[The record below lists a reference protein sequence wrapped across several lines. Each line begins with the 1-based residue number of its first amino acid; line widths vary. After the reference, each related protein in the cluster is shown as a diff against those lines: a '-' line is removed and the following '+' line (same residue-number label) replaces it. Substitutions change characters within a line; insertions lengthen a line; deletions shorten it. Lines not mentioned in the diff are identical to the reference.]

1 MQRKRRTMRPIRSGW
16 EARGELW
23 WKWLLRMSAL
33 GAFFYTLIARD
44 GDVPLGVYV
53 LIGGM
58 AGLPNV
64 LSLQQ
69 ALNNRGEDE
78 EPDS

>member
-1 MQRKRRTMRPIRSGW
+1 V
-16 EARGELW
+16 
-23 WKWLLRMSAL
+23 
-33 GAFFYTLIARD
+33 F
-44 GDVPLGVYV
+44 V

-69 ALNNRGEDE
+69 ALNKSSESGDE
-78 EPDS
+78 ESE

>member
-1 MQRKRRTMRPIRSGW
+1 MNVTPESLDRLGCPWGNRVEMAAAPVGAGGVLLRAL
-16 EARGELW
+16 ARG
-23 WKWLLRMSAL
+23 
-33 GAFFYTLIARD
+33 
-44 GDVPLGVYV
+44 GDVPLGVFV

-69 ALNNRGEDE
+69 ALNSKAEDE
-78 EPDS
+78 SES

>member
-1 MQRKRRTMRPIRSGW
+1 MTRRPRKTGW
-16 EARGELW
+16 DARGELW
-23 WKWLLRMSAL
+23 WKWLLRLSSL
-33 GAFFYTLIARD
+33 GAFFYVLIARD

-64 LSLQQ
+64 LSLQS
-69 ALNNRGEDE
+69 ALGNGDDE
-78 EPDS
+78 EGE

>member
-1 MQRKRRTMRPIRSGW
+1 MPRKLRTTRSTSW
-16 EARGELW
+16 EARGDLA
-23 WKWLLRMSAL
+23 WKWLLRMTAL
-33 GAFFYTLIARD
+33 GAFFYVLIARN

-64 LSLQQ
+64 LGLQQ
-69 ALNNRGEDE
+69 LLNQGKDDE
-78 EPDS
+78 E

>member
-1 MQRKRRTMRPIRSGW
+1 MTRRPRKTSGW
-16 EARGELW
+16 DARAETV
-23 WKWLLRMSAL
+23 WKWLLRLSAL
-33 GAFFYTLIARD
+33 AAFFYVLIFRA

-64 LSLQQ
+64 LSLQNS
-69 ALNNRGEDE
+69 LMKSDDGGDE
-78 EPDS
+78 

>member
-1 MQRKRRTMRPIRSGW
+1 MTRMTGW
-16 EARGELW
+16 DARGETA
-23 WKWLLRMSAL
+23 WKWLLRLSAL
-33 GAFFYTLIARD
+33 GAFFYVLIAKN
-44 GDVPLGVYV
+44 GDVPLGVFV

-69 ALNNRGEDE
+69 ALNSKDDE
-78 EPDS
+78 E

>member
-1 MQRKRRTMRPIRSGW
+1 MARRKRPTGW
-16 EARGELW
+16 DARAETA
-23 WKWLLRMSAL
+23 WKWLLRLSAL
-33 GAFFYTLIARD
+33 AAFFYILIFRG
-44 GDVPLGVYV
+44 GDVPLGVFV

-69 ALNNRGEDE
+69 ALNKSSESGDE
-78 EPDS
+78 ESE

>member
-1 MQRKRRTMRPIRSGW
+1 MPPKRRATRRPRPQ
-16 EARGELW
+16 RGEEV
-23 WKWLLRMSAL
+23 WKWLLRLSAL
-33 GAFFYTLIARD
+33 GAFFYVLAAKD

-64 LSLQQ
+64 LGWQQ
-69 ALNNRGEDE
+69 AIGPGSSNEDE
-78 EPDS
+78 EPS

>member
-1 MQRKRRTMRPIRSGW
+1 MPRRRRATGW
-16 EARGELW
+16 DAQADLA
-23 WKWLLRMSAL
+23 WKWLLRLSAL
-33 GAFFYTLIARD
+33 AAFFYVLIARG
-44 GDVPLGVYV
+44 GDVPLGVFV

-69 ALNNRGEDE
+69 ALNKGDEDE
-78 EPDS
+78 E

>member
-1 MQRKRRTMRPIRSGW
+1 MPRRRRMTRMTGW
-16 EARGELW
+16 DARGETA
-23 WKWLLRMSAL
+23 WKWLLRLSAL
-33 GAFFYTLIARD
+33 GAFFYVLIAKN
-44 GDVPLGVYV
+44 GDVPLGVFV

-69 ALNNRGEDE
+69 ALNSKDDE
-78 EPDS
+78 E

>member
-1 MQRKRRTMRPIRSGW
+1 MTRRSRKTPGW
-16 EARGELW
+16 DARGDLL
-23 WKWLLRMSAL
+23 WKWLLRLSAL
-33 GAFFYTLIARD
+33 GAFFYVLIFRA

-64 LSLQQ
+64 LSLQS
-69 ALNNRGEDE
+69 ALGKGDDEGEE
-78 EPDS
+78 